1 MRFVHAPDIGSAKQI
16 LRQLAQTPVVCAP
29 RKVEKP
35 LVLYGAGNLGRMAK
49 QYFEQIGIPIK
60 YAVDSNPEPHRS
72 DLFWAGVDIIS
83 PEDAPPR
90 ERSEFLLAICVATTQ
105 FSRLSAELGSLGWA
119 DRVPFYD
126 IAEAYRDRNP
136 LGNGWFS
143 GKLGQADI
151 ENIELVLSGWQD
163 DISRAHHLQ
172 FIAWHA
178 LREDWL
184 FDDAPVTIGD
194 RYFIPEVISLLRS
207 DEIFCDLGAHHAEVI
222 LRFMQIMENR
232 FKEIW
237 AIEPDMM
244 NLSLLRAELQK
255 FKPEIMK
262 KIHVLACAVGA
273 QEGRE
278 NFFHGLGYVSQLC
291 DLGQHLVEVTT
302 IERLGLEPTFIK
314 LHLEGGELDAMR
326 GGVQSLKR
334 CRPIIAATTYHNR
347 LGLWEVQ
354 KWLMDELTNY
364 KFHFRL
370 HSWCGT
376 GAVVY
381 GIPGERPTQ
390 GKSNEM
396 PIM

>member
-1 MRFVHAPDIGSAKQI
+1 MKFERSPDIGSAKQI
-16 LRQLAQTPVVCAP
+16 LRQLAQTPIVCAP

-72 DLFWAGVDIIS
+72 DPFWAGVDIIS

-90 ERSEFLLAICVATTQ
+90 ERSESLLAICVATTQ

-126 IAEAYRDRNP
+126 IAEAYRDRHP

-143 GKLGQADI
+143 GELGQADI

-194 RYFIPEVISLLRS
+194 RYFIPEVIALLRS

-237 AIEPDMM
+237 AIEPDRE
-244 NLSLLRAELQK
+244 NLSQLRTELQK
-255 FKPEIMK
+255 LESGTAQ
-262 KIHVLACAVGA
+262 KIHALTCAVGA
-273 QEGRE
+273 QEESG
-278 NFFHGLGYVSQLC
+278 NFFHGLGYASQLC
-291 DLGQHLVEVTT
+291 NLGQHSIEVTT
-302 IERLGLEPTFIK
+302 IDRLSLAPTFLK
-314 LHLEGGELDAMR
+314 VHLEGGELDALK
-326 GGVQSLKR
+326 GGLQTLKR
-334 CRPIIAATTYHNR
+334 HRPLIAATTYHNR
-347 LGLWEVQ
+347 QGLWEVP
-354 KWLMDELTNY
+354 KWLMESLVDYVFFL
-364 KFHFRL
+364 RL

-376 GAVVY
+376 GAVIY
-381 GIPGERPTQ
+381 GIPRERYCDT
-390 GKSNEM
+390 K
-396 PIM
+396 

>member
-1 MRFVHAPDIGSAKQI
+1 MKFGHAPDIGSAKQI
-16 LRQLAQTPVVCAP
+16 LRQLAQTPIVCAP

-72 DLFWAGVDIIS
+72 DPFWAGVNIIS

-90 ERSEFLLAICVATTQ
+90 ERAESLLAICVAMTQ

-126 IAEAYRDRNP
+126 IAEAYRDRHP

-151 ENIELVLSGWQD
+151 ENIELVLAGWQD
-163 DISRAHHLQ
+163 DVSRAHHLQ

-194 RYFIPEVISLLRS
+194 RYFIPEVVSLLRS

-237 AIEPDMM
+237 AIEPDRE
-244 NLSLLRAELQK
+244 NLSRLRTELQK
-255 FKPEIMK
+255 LESRVAQ
-262 KIHVLACAVGA
+262 KIHVLTCAVGA
-273 QEGRE
+273 QEKGG
-278 NFFHGLGYVSQLC
+278 NFFHGLGYASQLC
-291 DLGQHLVEVTT
+291 DLGQHPIEVTT
-302 IERLGLEPTFIK
+302 IDRQSLAPTFLK
-314 LHLEGGELDAMR
+314 VHLEGGELDALK
-326 GGVQSLKR
+326 GGLQTLKR
-334 CRPIIAATTYHNR
+334 HRPLIAATTYHNR
-347 LGLWEVQ
+347 QGLWEVP
-354 KWLMDELTNY
+354 KWLMENLVDYVFCL
-364 KFHFRL
+364 RL

-376 GAVVY
+376 GAAIY
-381 GIPGERPTQ
+381 GIPKERYCDA
-390 GKSNEM
+390 K
-396 PIM
+396 